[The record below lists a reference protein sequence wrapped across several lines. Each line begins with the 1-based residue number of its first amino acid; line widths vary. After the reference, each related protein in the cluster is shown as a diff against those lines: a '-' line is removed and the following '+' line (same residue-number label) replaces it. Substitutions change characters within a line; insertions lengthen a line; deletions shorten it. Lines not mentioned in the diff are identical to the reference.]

1 MNRIKVV
8 LINSFS
14 NPQVREKLNLHSSG
28 HYKCR
33 DFGGWNTDII
43 NGLKDYN
50 EIELHVITNHSGMKS
65 SAQEF
70 ELDGVYYH
78 FYNPDVL
85 YSLPFLS
92 RTIFSQKLW
101 NYSRCRRI
109 VKQFIKK
116 IQPDIVNLIGAENVM
131 RSLMALDIDN
141 APVIIHLQT
150 VYANPARI
158 INAGGIDK
166 KRWNTELK
174 VFHKTPYMAC
184 SGQLYYDLVKKYE
197 PNAIVFPRTWPASQ
211 FPTIPDVSKTYDF
224 VFFARYLNK
233 NKGFDSAIEA
243 LGEMVDKYPGVKLL
257 AIGAKD
263 ENWLTYE
270 NRIKELGLQ
279 NNIEIHAPFAQYN
292 DVLKYVKQARFSL
305 LPITMDVISGTII
318 ESMRMGL
325 PVITCRT
332 SGTPSLNKERET
344 VLIAEIGDTHQ
355 LASYMEDLYEHPEKA
370 ELLRNNAFEYL
381 KEEDEKNFHNIE
393 YMVAQYK
400 AVIDHYRYGTPIPQE
415 LLFKSDNN

>member
-14 NPQVREKLNLHSSG
+14 NPQVREKLNLRTSG
-28 HYKCR
+28 SLKGR
-33 DFGGWNTDII
+33 DYGGWNTDII
-43 NGLKDYN
+43 NGLKQFN
-50 EIELHVITNHSGMKS
+50 EIELHVVTNHSGMKNS
-65 SAQEF
+65 VQEF

-78 FYNPDVL
+78 FYNPDSPYPWSFL
-85 YSLPFLS
+85 DRSFLS
-92 RTIFSQKLW
+92 QKRM
-101 NYSRCRRI
+101 NYPRCRRV
-109 VKQFIKK
+109 VKQFIKD
-116 IQPDIVNLIGAENVM
+116 IQPDIVNLIGAENTM
-131 RSLMALDIDN
+131 RSLIALDIEKI
-141 APVIIHLQT
+141 PLIIHLQT

-158 INAGGIDK
+158 TNAGGIDK
-166 KRWNTELK
+166 KRWETELK
-174 VFHKTPYMAC
+174 AFHKTPYMAC
-184 SGQLYYDLVKKYE
+184 TGQLYYDLVKQYE
-197 PNAIVFPRTWPASQ
+197 PNAIIFPRTWPAAQ
-211 FPTIPDVSKTYDF
+211 FPTIPDVPKAYDF

-233 NKGFDSAIEA
+233 NKGIDSAIEA
-243 LGEMVDKYPGVKLL
+243 LGEMVEKYPGVKLL

-332 SGTPSLNKERET
+332 SGTPSLNKKRET

-355 LASYMEDLYEHPEKA
+355 LATYMVDLYEHPEKA
-370 ELLRNNAFEYL
+370 DLLRNNAFEYL
-381 KEEDEKNFHNIE
+381 KEEDEKNSHNIE

-400 AVIDHYRYGTPIPQE
+400 AVIDHYRYGTPIPQG